1 MYRDSQIPADVV
13 FLSSSDKDDLCYVE
27 TANLDGETNL
37 KLKYCYPGTKLVASG
52 VDLKDFAA
60 GSRVE
65 CEKPNEKWVAA
76 NALVVLCEHTALLPA
91 VRSPGGVS
99 LSRKNFKSTLSVDGP
114 ALHAA
119 WHADPG
125 PTADSMCAQG
135 DHPGPAAS

>member
-1 MYRDSQIPADVV
+1 MYRDSQIPADLV

-52 VDLKDFAA
+52 VDLQGFAA

-76 NALVVLCEHTALLPA
+76 DALIALCEHHSPA
-91 VRSPGGVS
+91 VS
-99 LSRKNFKSTLSVDGP
+99 SVQPIEESFQHKELQQQSVCTMG
-114 ALHAA
+114 
-119 WHADPG
+119 
-125 PTADSMCAQG
+125 QY
-135 DHPGPAAS
+135 

>member
-1 MYRDSQIPADVV
+1 MYRDSQIPADLV

-52 VDLKDFAA
+52 VDLQGFAA

-76 NALVVLCEHTALLPA
+76 DALIALCDTTAVLPA
-91 VRSPGGVS
+91 ACSPSRSHSQHKELQQQPVCTMGQ
-99 LSRKNFKSTLSVDGP
+99 N
-114 ALHAA
+114 
-119 WHADPG
+119 
-125 PTADSMCAQG
+125 
-135 DHPGPAAS
+135 